1 MSVGVKL
8 DLEALSSYILTNSV
22 REHHLLRQLRSETSA
37 DEMAHTQVAPEVAQ
51 LVALLLLCTGARRV
65 IEVGTY
71 TGYSS
76 LAMAMALPDD
86 GTVLCCDINTDWT
99 DVARRY
105 WRDAGVEHKVDLRI
119 APAITTLQ
127 GLLDT
132 HGAGYF
138 DAAFIDADKLN
149 YVNYYES
156 CLDLVRPGGLV
167 LIDNVL
173 WSGKVADNAID
184 DEVTE
189 AVRALNNR
197 LYADD
202 RVDISMIPIADGLT
216 IARKR

>member
-132 HGAGYF
+132 HGEGYF